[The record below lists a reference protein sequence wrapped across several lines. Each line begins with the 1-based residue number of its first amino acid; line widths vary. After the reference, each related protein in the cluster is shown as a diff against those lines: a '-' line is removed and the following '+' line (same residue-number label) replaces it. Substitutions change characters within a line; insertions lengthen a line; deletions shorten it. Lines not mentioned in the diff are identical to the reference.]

1 MCAHWGG
8 GTSEPLSRCFNRV
21 IKANVLGTTL
31 LVTGSH
37 VIRLLANEMS
47 VQAFWGL

>member
-1 MCAHWGG
+1 MSAHGG
-8 GTSEPLSRCFNRV
+8 ASDF
-21 IKANVLGTTL
+21 TTL

-47 VQAFWGL
+47 VRAL